1 LSIKKGNPLAGT
13 IRLTKPKFLNKVEPQ
28 TLKSIIVSS
37 AHGIHDMYSGFSSP
51 LLPFL
56 IERLSL
62 MKAEAGVFILVFQG
76 VSILQPMIGHLSD
89 RKNLRKYALI
99 APAIT
104 AIFISL
110 VGVASTYW
118 TVILFYLIAGISS
131 ATLHAILPA
140 LVSSFSGEKVG
151 KGMSIWMIGGELG
164 VMVGPLI
171 LTVVITIFSINA
183 TPWLMIIGILYSIIL
198 SLVLKD
204 LPYHNKESKN
214 GAVIPVKQ
222 LIAILLPIT
231 LITFLISP
239 ARSASLHYLPVF
251 LQENGASVWFSG
263 IVLSVMQGV
272 GLIGTISGGIL
283 SDRIGYRV
291 TMIIAIIL
299 SSIAMVV
306 ASLTTAI
313 MQVVFFCILNLAVLM
328 ILPVGM
334 ALIQR
339 SFPNNRSLAN
349 GLYLSIMFGINAL
362 ASVFTGFLYD
372 TIGGQPTF
380 LFTGIAMILALPF
393 VFLLPKTN
401 SKAHEHIRRI

>member
-1 LSIKKGNPLAGT
+1 MAKT
-13 IRLTKPKFLNKVEPQ
+13 FTLTKPKFLNKVAPQ
-28 TLKSIIVSS
+28 TLKSIVVSS

-76 VSILQPMIGHLSD
+76 VSILQPIIGHVSD
-89 RKNLRKYALI
+89 RTNLRKYALI

-110 VGVASTYW
+110 VGIAPTYS
-118 TVILFYLIAGISS
+118 TVILLYLVAGLSS

-140 LVSSFSGEKVG
+140 LVSSFSEENVG

-171 LTVVITIFSINA
+171 ITIVITQFSINA
-183 TPWLMIIGILYSIIL
+183 TPWLMLIGILYSIIL
-198 SLVLKD
+198 SIVLKD
-204 LPYHNKESKN
+204 LPYHNKETKIR
-214 GAVIPVKQ
+214 AEIPFKQ
-222 LIAILLPIT
+222 LASILIPIT
-231 LITFLISP
+231 LITLIISP
-239 ARSASLHYLPVF
+239 ARSASMHYLPVF

-263 IVLSVMQGV
+263 IVLSIMQGV
-272 GLIGTISGGIL
+272 GLIGTISGGSL
-283 SDRIGYRV
+283 SDSIGYRP
-291 TMIIAIIL
+291 TMIIALIF
-299 SSIAMVV
+299 SAIAMVA
-306 ASLTTAI
+306 ASLTSAI
-313 MQVVFFCILNLAVLM
+313 IQVFFPCTLNIAILM

-349 GLYLSIMFGINAL
+349 GLYLAIMFGINAL
-362 ASVFTGFLYD
+362 SSVFTGFLYD

-380 LFTGIAMILALPF
+380 LYTGIVLILAVPF
-393 VFLLPKTN
+393 VFLLPNTKKSAPILTKEVMN
-401 SKAHEHIRRI
+401 D